1 MPLQSLGLSRK
12 SAQQLIHAP
21 CNALPVQLQV
31 AKYVVLR
38 PMPKAQRQMTHTT
51 LTLSSVVVN
60 RSTAKCKRTKA
71 ANGHDQCYHGHM
83 GIGHKPCSN
92 TINNTT

>member
-1 MPLQSLGLSRK
+1 MPLQSPGLSRK
-12 SAQQLIHAP
+12 SAQQLIHAS

-60 RSTAKCKRTKA
+60 RSTAK
-71 ANGHDQCYHGHM
+71 Y
-83 GIGHKPCSN
+83 N
-92 TINNTT
+92 TQRLQMAMTNATIAIWA